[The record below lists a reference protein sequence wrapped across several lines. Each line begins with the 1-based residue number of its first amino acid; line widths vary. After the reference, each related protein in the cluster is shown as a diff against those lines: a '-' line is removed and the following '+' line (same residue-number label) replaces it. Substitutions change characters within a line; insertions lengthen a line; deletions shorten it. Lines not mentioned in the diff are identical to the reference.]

1 MVTTTVQ
8 LHPFRKSFFSTI
20 LYLFGGYL
28 TADSTSSSTII
39 ATSLLPSSPLTVQSG
54 GGGGGSAGS
63 GAGSASNGTSG
74 NGNGPTAFTGAAAP
88 RSAMGFNWWG
98 ESWGWIIAAGVIACV
113 GAVVVE

>member
-1 MVTTTVQ
+1 MVITTVQ

-28 TADSTSSSTII
+28 TADSTSSSAII
-39 ATSLLPSSPLTVQSG
+39 ATSLLLPSSSLAKQS
-54 GGGGGSAGS
+54 GGGGSAGS

-74 NGNGPTAFTGAAAP
+74 NGNGPATFTGAAAP
-88 RSAMGFNWWG
+88 RSAKGFNWWEVG
-98 ESWGWIIAAGVIACV
+98 WGWIIAAGVIACV